1 MGILGTGVD
10 YYLVYRFIKTLVTPF
25 KKTKAYELGIIDDEG
40 KILKKKRDLETEE
53 EKKAYGYFDRMIWN
67 LKKMIRKV
75 PLIGKSALASF
86 ASASYL
92 ILKETNN
99 EDQLEVLKRTTF
111 LKFVHEELSE
121 ITSTSGFPTL
131 DDPVVHEKPRKK
143 YIKSNKKRKK
153 KRNPEGGR
161 KIISGN

>member
-1 MGILGTGVD
+1 MPILSRAAD
-10 YYLVYRFIKTLVTPF
+10 YYLTYRFIKTLVTPF
-25 KKTKAYELGIIDDEG
+25 TETEAYAQGIIDDEG
-40 KILKKKRDLETEE
+40 KILKKMKDLKSPE

-131 DDPVVHEKPRKK
+131 DDPVVHEKPRK
-143 YIKSNKKRKK
+143 NT
-153 KRNPEGGR
+153 
-161 KIISGN
+161 